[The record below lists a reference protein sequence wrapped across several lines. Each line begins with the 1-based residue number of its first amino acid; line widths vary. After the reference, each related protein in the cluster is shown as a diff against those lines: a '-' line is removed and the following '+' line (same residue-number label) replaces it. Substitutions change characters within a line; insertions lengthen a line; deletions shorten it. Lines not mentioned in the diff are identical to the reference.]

1 MISLQEGCLC
11 SMCDK
16 QSRIN
21 IIQAMSIR
29 TETLVCITVFTLESQ
44 LRMKVVVCVLV
55 VNNEAI

>member
-1 MISLQEGCLC
+1 
-11 SMCDK
+11 MCDK